1 MAEKT
6 TQEQSAD
13 QESPSR
19 KGLSVSLLIKIAVG
33 LGVLLIAMIVS
44 FFLLSQ
50 SADIETEAAQE
61 TLLNQPE
68 TEPAIETELT
78 DSEAETG
85 SENNEVIPDL
95 SATQPSGS
103 IEAPAVDTG
112 AVGDPNAAIT
122 APNTVSL
129 DTPEAE
135 STASL
140 LAEIVVLQQQV
151 AHLQEENQ
159 KLIRQIEQL
168 SKENQSA
175 PSKPAENNTSA
186 INTVPEEIINDDRL
200 VNIDDV
206 PAYHVRRHAN
216 TSQPRLAP
224 KWGEFDEYNSD
235 S

>member
-13 QESPSR
+13 QKSPSR

-85 SENNEVIPDL
+85 SENDEVIPDL
-95 SATQPSGS
+95 SASQPSDT
-103 IEAPAVDTG
+103 IVAPAADTG
-112 AVGDPNAAIT
+112 AVVDPNAAIT

-129 DTPEAE
+129 DTPETE

-175 PSKPAENNTSA
+175 PSKPTADNTTSS
-186 INTVPEEIINDDRL
+186 TVVPEEIINDDRL